1 MTNWIT
7 RMIEVPTVDATSSAR
22 DDVATIGHRVGY
34 DYINIYRYNGDY
46 ESDQAV
52 DSRIDGI
59 TAAVSGDDYLIHQY
73 PTNNGPR
80 FETRF
85 IDRLNW
91 RGTKIIIWV
100 HDVESLRNQCPDGF
114 DEYAYFNKAAA
125 LIVPN
130 PATEQVLKAHGV
142 TVPMVA
148 HYIFDY
154 LDDTPLPAPAATRQL
169 VFAGNLDKSAFLGD
183 WTQSVPVTVFGIANG
198 GLADKLAANPQIDYR
213 GALYRNELNA
223 ALGQGLGLV
232 WDLDS
237 AYGNFFTYTKYIN
250 PYKLTLYL
258 SHGLPVIV
266 SDEAAVAPFVTANHL
281 GFAVHAIADIDGLL
295 AAQSDDDLKKLTARV
310 VRFAALLRTG
320 SFTQRALLAAH
331 QVVAFGTVQYD

>member
-22 DDVATIGHRVGY
+22 DDVAAIGHRIGY
-34 DYINIYRYNGDY
+34 EYINIYRYNGDY
-46 ESDQAV
+46 ETDQAV

-59 TAAVSGDDYLIHQY
+59 TAAVAEGDYLIHQY

-91 RGTKIIIWV
+91 RGTKVIVWV
-100 HDVESLRNQCPDGF
+100 HDIESLRDQCPDGF

-125 LIVPN
+125 LIIPN
-130 PATEQVLKAHGV
+130 PATSRVLKDHGV
-142 TVPMVA
+142 TVPMVP

-154 LDDTPLPAPAATRQL
+154 LDNTPLPPITAVRALT
-169 VFAGNLDKSAFLGD
+169 FAGNLNKSAFLGD
-183 WTQSVPVTVFGIANG
+183 WSQTTPITVFGIANG
-198 GLADKLAANPQIDYR
+198 PLQQKLTANPQVDFR
-213 GALYRNELNA
+213 GALYRDKLNA
-223 ALGQGLGLV
+223 ALGQGLGLI
-232 WDLDS
+232 WDQDS
-237 AYGNFFTYTKYIN
+237 DYGNFFTYTKYIN

-266 SDEAAVAPFVTANHL
+266 SSATAVAPFVAANHL
-281 GFAVHAIADIDGLL
+281 GFAVEAISDIDELL
-295 AAQSDDDLKKLTARV
+295 AAQSDQALLALTTRV
-310 VRFAALLRTG
+310 EHFAALLRMG
-320 SFTQRALLAAH
+320 YFTQRALLRAH
-331 QVVAFGTVQYD
+331 AVVDFGTVTLS